1 MLECAS
7 SCSLTVSYLAG
18 VIMQD
23 QHYGT
28 MEVIRQCA
36 VPGSMVKYNDRIYK
50 VHANTR
56 GKIAISNLREQFI
69 VRDIFVEILLDRK
82 GEPLIN

>member
-1 MLECAS
+1 
-7 SCSLTVSYLAG
+7 
-18 VIMQD
+18 MQD

-36 VPGSMVKYNDRIYK
+36 VPGSMVKYNDCIYK

-69 VRDIFVEILLDRK
+69 VRDLFVEILLDNK
-82 GEPLIN
+82 GNPLIN